1 MMPPPERSEA
11 GKVTLEE
18 LLRLKRAERPAPEFW
33 SRFEQD
39 LRAKQLAA
47 IVEPRPWW
55 ITFRLPQIARTLVRY
70 QLPAGAAAVLALSFV
85 VVREYRPA
93 FATNAPVLAE
103 TSVEQFNSLPQIS
116 SAPEVARINSTP
128 ESVSSD
134 AGIPS
139 KAEAVDLPAPRI
151 ASVEALP
158 VGPGELLAM
167 IPWAAPQTE
176 TAKPAAEPIALG
188 ELPKAHFASA
198 IKPARE
204 HRFDGTVEA
213 VAVTV
218 ASASPVNET
227 TDDLVGSPV
236 QVSPVSPREV
246 RSNRILSSL
255 VVADNADTDRS
266 RMAQVREVLT
276 SSLDNDQL
284 YDSVRRLGMGGDRF
298 TLKF

>member
-1 MMPPPERSEA
+1 MPTPERPEA

-18 LLRLKRAERPAPEFW
+18 LLRLKRSERPAPEFW
-33 SRFEQD
+33 ARFEQD

-55 ITFRLPQIARTLVRY
+55 ITFRLPQIARTLARY

-93 FATNAPVLAE
+93 FTTNAPLVAE
-103 TSVEQFNSLPQIS
+103 ESVGRLITVPEIS
-116 SAPEVARINSTP
+116 AAPEVARIDSIPAST
-128 ESVSSD
+128 SSETVVL
-134 AGIPS
+134 AKS
-139 KAEAVDLPAPRI
+139 EVVDLPAPRI
-151 ASVEALP
+151 ASIEALP

-176 TAKPAAEPIALG
+176 TGKPAAEPAALG

-204 HRFDGTVEA
+204 HRFEGTVEA
-213 VAVTV
+213 VSVTV
-218 ASASPVNET
+218 ASAAPASESS
-227 TDDLVGSPV
+227 DDLTGAPV
-236 QVSPVSPREV
+236 QASPVSPREV
-246 RSNRILSSL
+246 RSSRILSSL